1 MIRPQDFGNLTA
13 EELDRHIR
21 AGWDDWC
28 DLLEDLLRTEGMLPS
43 GDLAGRVIRFFEDRY
58 WTAEG
63 ARIEALRRQI
73 PSNNSIGNRVAEQSI
88 GLR

>member
-1 MIRPQDFGNLTA
+1 MTA

-28 DLLEDLLRTEGMLPS
+28 DLLEDLLRTEGMLPPV
-43 GDLAGRVIRFFEDRY
+43 DLAGRVTSFFENRY

-73 PSNNSIGNRVAEQSI
+73 PMMTRRTRGAEQSI